1 MAFKEIKKAATPARG
16 TLTNCADL
24 SQTRKIGKRDIE
36 ILERQEQRAREISRK
51 QAENFE
57 RQYKEKL
64 AKERAAKE
72 AAEGKS
78 PAALVPVADPER
90 LVARVDGL
98 ENKMDRILE
107 LLEAK

>member
-78 PAALVPVADPER
+78 PAAAER

>member
-16 TLTNCADL
+16 TLTNCVDL

-78 PAALVPVADPER
+78 PAAAER